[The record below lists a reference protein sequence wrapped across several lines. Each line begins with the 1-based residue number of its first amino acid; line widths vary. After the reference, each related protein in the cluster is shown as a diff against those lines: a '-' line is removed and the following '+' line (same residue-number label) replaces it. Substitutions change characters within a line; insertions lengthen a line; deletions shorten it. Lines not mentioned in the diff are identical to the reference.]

1 MSAEDRD
8 RLFEEA
14 LARHLR
20 SDAGAA
26 SDTSCL
32 DAETLAAYLER
43 LLLPEEMSAA
53 KSHLVSCARCQEILA
68 SLESTQDAHEL
79 RDRGSEYTPADS
91 AARSNSEVVEEAPAA
106 PSATTARAKAKENI
120 TEFHRKKSSAL
131 RWAAPAGAI
140 AAGLLLLVGIRDY
153 RAARQT
159 VPTEPTQIAE
169 NRKQDSGVRDYSAA
183 APEPATRQKSEAFAD
198 NELKE
203 NESARR
209 YDALRDEMPAAGPSP
224 RSPERS
230 SLDKKAISP
239 AAPPPPFAPPVAT
252 LAESQPQE
260 SARPRA
266 DGDEAGKVKAKTE
279 SANAA
284 SNQQL
289 DSLQAGAHAQNN
301 QSQSKSR
308 GVVGGANASQ
318 PQASGQVQATSGAPM
333 VANESVEVAQM
344 DKDANLPMMSRKAI
358 SMLALQPSAA
368 SAQNGKSIWKFG
380 EHGSIAHSS
389 DGGKTWQAQFA
400 GVGVTLTSGTAP
412 SKNICWI
419 AGAAG
424 ILLRTTDGGKHWQ
437 LVSAPI
443 SGDLGGV
450 QASDAKHASIWDA
463 THRLTYETSDGG
475 ATWRQ
480 APKD

>member
-1 MSAEDRD
+1 
-8 RLFEEA
+8 
-14 LARHLR
+14 
-20 SDAGAA
+20 
-26 SDTSCL
+26 
-32 DAETLAAYLER
+32 
-43 LLLPEEMSAA
+43 
-53 KSHLVSCARCQEILA
+53 
-68 SLESTQDAHEL
+68 
-79 RDRGSEYTPADS
+79 
-91 AARSNSEVVEEAPAA
+91 
-106 PSATTARAKAKENI
+106 
-120 TEFHRKKSSAL
+120 
-131 RWAAPAGAI
+131 
-140 AAGLLLLVGIRDY
+140 
-153 RAARQT
+153 
-159 VPTEPTQIAE
+159 
-169 NRKQDSGVRDYSAA
+169 
-183 APEPATRQKSEAFAD
+183 
-198 NELKE
+198 
-203 NESARR
+203 
-209 YDALRDEMPAAGPSP
+209 
-224 RSPERS
+224 
-230 SLDKKAISP
+230 
-239 AAPPPPFAPPVAT
+239 
-252 LAESQPQE
+252 
-260 SARPRA
+260 
-266 DGDEAGKVKAKTE
+266 
-279 SANAA
+279 
-284 SNQQL
+284 
-289 DSLQAGAHAQNN
+289 
-301 QSQSKSR
+301 
-308 GVVGGANASQ
+308 
-318 PQASGQVQATSGAPM
+318 M

>member
-20 SDAGAA
+20 SDAAAA

-32 DAETLAAYLER
+32 DAETLAAYHER

-68 SLESTQDAHEL
+68 SLESTQDVHEV
-79 RDRGSEYTPADS
+79 RDRGSEYAPAGS
-91 AARSNSEVVEEAPAA
+91 AVRSDGEVVEEALAA
-106 PSATTARAKAKENI
+106 PSATIARAKAKENI
-120 TEFHRKKSSAL
+120 TEFHRKKNSAL

-159 VPTEPTQIAE
+159 VPTGPTQIAE
-169 NRKQDSGVRDYSAA
+169 NRKRDSGVRDYSAA
-183 APEPATRQKSEAFAD
+183 PEPAMRQKSDAFAD

-203 NESARR
+203 NESARPS
-209 YDALRDEMPAAGPSP
+209 DALRDEMPAAGPSP
-224 RSPERS
+224 RSRERS

-239 AAPPPPFAPPVAT
+239 AAPPPPVVPPVAT

-260 SARPRA
+260 SARPRV

-279 SANAA
+279 SSNAA

-368 SAQNGKSIWKFG
+368 SAQSGKSIWRFG

-389 DGGKTWQAQFA
+389 DGGKTWKAQFA

-437 LVSAPI
+437 LVGAPI

-480 APKD
+480 AFRD